1 MKLKNITTSTRE
13 LRDSTGKV
21 FLVKSK
27 KTIELDK
34 PIYNKNAFKLVKEKP
49 KYKHNI
55 EQKEEINIEKEVN

>member
-21 FLVKSK
+21 ILVKSK

-34 PIYNKNAFKLVKEKP
+34 AIYNKNSFKLVKEKP
-49 KYKHNI
+49 KYKHKI